1 MVLLTLPDLKNEI
14 YYILAS
20 TSTSIAMIGSV
31 ISFFGV
37 GLLIL
42 IFSERIFHGLSKLI
56 YFFGNQ
62 ILISRRL
69 FSEKYIE
76 ENKASNQQIYLK
88 QIENAKKEVSLAEQK
103 EWLERILKMK
113 V

>member
-1 MVLLTLPDLKNEI
+1 MGF
-14 YYILAS
+14 YYNLAS
-20 TSTSIAMIGSV
+20 TSTSIAMIGAV
-31 ISFFGV
+31 LSFIGV

-42 IFSERIFHGLSKLI
+42 IFSERMFHGLSKLI

-69 FSEKYIE
+69 FSQKYIE
-76 ENKASNQQIYLK
+76 ENKASKNQFYIKKSEITQ
-88 QIENAKKEVSLAEQK
+88 KEVSLTEQK
-103 EWLERILKMK
+103 EWLEKILKMK

>member
-1 MVLLTLPDLKNEI
+1 MEFN
-14 YYILAS
+14 YNFAS
-20 TSTSIAMIGSV
+20 ASTSIAMLGALL
-31 ISFFGV
+31 SFAGV

-42 IFSERIFHGLSKLI
+42 IFSERMFHGLSKLI

-69 FSEKYIE
+69 FSKKYIE
-76 ENKASNQQIYLK
+76 ENKASNNQLNMK
-88 QIENAKKEVSLAEQK
+88 QLEIIKNEVSLLEQK
-103 EWLERILKMK
+103 EWLEKILKMK

>member
-1 MVLLTLPDLKNEI
+1 MA
-14 YYILAS
+14 YYYNMAS
-20 TSTSIAMIGSV
+20 TSTSIAMIGAV
-31 ISFFGV
+31 LSFVGV

-42 IFSERIFHGLSKLI
+42 IFSERMFHGLSKLI

-69 FSEKYIE
+69 FSKKYIE
-76 ENKASNQQIYLK
+76 ENKISKNQLYIKPTDFTQ
-88 QIENAKKEVSLAEQK
+88 KEVSLTEQK
-103 EWLERILKMK
+103 EWLEKILKMK

>member
-1 MVLLTLPDLKNEI
+1 MEFYFNF
-14 YYILAS
+14 AS
-20 TSTSIAMIGSV
+20 TPTSIAMIGALL
-31 ISFFGV
+31 SFAGV

-42 IFSERIFHGLSKLI
+42 IFSERMFHGLVKLI

-69 FSEKYIE
+69 FSTKYIE
-76 ENKASNQQIYLK
+76 ENNALNNQLYIK
-88 QIENAKKEVSLAEQK
+88 QTEIKQKELSLTEQK
-103 EWLERILKMK
+103 EWLEKILKMK

>member
-1 MVLLTLPDLKNEI
+1 
-14 YYILAS
+14 
-20 TSTSIAMIGSV
+20 MIGAV
-31 ISFFGV
+31 LSFVGV

-42 IFSERIFHGLSKLI
+42 IFSERMFHGLIKLL

-69 FSEKYIE
+69 FSKKYIL
-76 ENKASNQQIYLK
+76 ENKDSKNQFYREQAEIS
-88 QIENAKKEVSLAEQK
+88 QKEVTLTEQK
-103 EWLERILKMK
+103 EWLEKILKMK

>member
-1 MVLLTLPDLKNEI
+1 MDFYLNF
-14 YYILAS
+14 AS
-20 TSTSIAMIGSV
+20 TSASIAMIGALF
-31 ISFFGV
+31 SFAGV

-42 IFSERIFHGLSKLI
+42 ILSERMFHGISKLI

-62 ILISRRL
+62 IMISRRL

-76 ENKASNQQIYLK
+76 ENKSPNNQLSI
-88 QIENAKKEVSLAEQK
+88 KKTEIMQKEISLTEQK
-103 EWLERILKMK
+103 EWLEKILKMK

>member
-1 MVLLTLPDLKNEI
+1 MA
-14 YYILAS
+14 YYYNLAS
-20 TSTSIAMIGSV
+20 TSTSIAMIGAV
-31 ISFFGV
+31 LSFVGV

-42 IFSERIFHGLSKLI
+42 IFSERMFHGLSKLI

-69 FSEKYIE
+69 FSKKYIE
-76 ENKASNQQIYLK
+76 ENKISKNQLYIKPTDFTQ
-88 QIENAKKEVSLAEQK
+88 KEVSLTEQK
-103 EWLERILKMK
+103 EWLEKILKMK

>member
-1 MVLLTLPDLKNEI
+1 MEF
-14 YYILAS
+14 YYNFAS
-20 TSTSIAMIGSV
+20 TSTSIAMVGALV
-31 ISFFGV
+31 SFAGV

-42 IFSERIFHGLSKLI
+42 FLSERMFHVLSKLI

-69 FSEKYIE
+69 FSKKYIE
-76 ENKASNQQIYLK
+76 ENKASNNQLY
-88 QIENAKKEVSLAEQK
+88 NKKTEVSLTEQK
-103 EWLERILKMK
+103 EWLEKILQMK